1 VIAWVH
7 KGYKCH
13 HLPFNMVY
21 TSRGVIF
28 NENVFPLSILPFLDS
43 PSNSTNLHVAI
54 DQFED
59 YVHAP
64 SALHN
69 HGTCTGAW
77 LELLKELQL
86 LSISSPKLPTLS
98 KSRDH
103 VNHGCVPPMKL
114 HGPSLPLG
122 HERWI
127 IMHMCMLVGLCACP
141 LACECPLACACAI
154 ICLAWSCGTLS
165 LHGSPA
171 LCQTDWPAS
180 STCLTPASSPASNVA
195 APDPPRSEQL
205 ILHLVEPLS
214 QDSLR
219 LVTHGLWGV
228 HQVKQQT

>member
-1 VIAWVH
+1 LLVGLLFIPIINTNFSFVPKNVCSLVIAWVH

-127 IMHMCMLVGLCACP
+127 IMHMCMLVGPCMPSRMCMPTCMCMRHNLPCLIRRHVKLTWFSRFVSDR
-141 LACECPLACACAI
+141 LACFI
-154 ICLAWSCGTLS
+154 
-165 LHGSPA
+165 
-171 LCQTDWPAS
+171 DMF
-180 STCLTPASSPASNVA
+180 
-195 APDPPRSEQL
+195 
-205 ILHLVEPLS
+205 
-214 QDSLR
+214 DSLF
-219 LVTHGLWGV
+219 VSCD
-228 HQVKQQT
+228 KCCCS